1 MDLTRVLESP
11 HALHAASSHLPI
23 ALGLIGLPLI
33 LFAVREPRRW
43 PSVRLHAGS
52 YFLVTSVIAYLAVL
66 AGDRAASGLVA
77 LASKEIEQVVA
88 QHRQMGLSVTS
99 VAFSTGILLL
109 ASHFGGRFSG
119 RLFAGLA
126 VMGAFGL
133 VPFVLFAGSSGG
145 RLVYGYGI
153 GTPVMGA
160 DGVSGATPVVGAYT
174 VSAAAIAPAV
184 APVNDASL
192 NAIYT
197 PKTLPI
203 DPGVATAVSYMRDI
217 GPLLES
223 RCVECHGGDKPEAGL
238 DLSSHA
244 GILAGGDYAGPAVI
258 PGAPDNSPMVF
269 HIRGIYE
276 PKMPKERDE
285 LTEEELH
292 AIRMWIAAGARG
304 E

>member
-23 ALGLIGLPLI
+23 SLGLLGVPLI
-33 LFAVREPRRW
+33 LLAIVAPKKW
-43 PSVRLHAGS
+43 PGIRLFTGA
-52 YFLVTSVIAYLAVL
+52 YFLVAGL
-66 AGDRAASGLVA
+66 AGLAASMAGNHAASGLVA
-77 LASKEIEQVVA
+77 LGSSEIEQVVA
-88 QHRQMGLSVTS
+88 QHRLLGYAVAAIGFGTS
-99 VAFSTGILLL
+99 ILFF
-109 ASHFGGRFSG
+109 ASHFGPRVAGRY
-119 RLFAGLA
+119 LAGLA
-126 VMGAFGL
+126 GVGGFA
-133 VPFVLFAGSSGG
+133 VAAAVLFAGSSGG

-160 DGVSGATPVVGAYT
+160 DGVSGATPVVGGYV

-184 APVNDASL
+184 APVNDESL

-203 DPGVATAVSYMRDI
+203 DSAAAAGVSYMRDI
-217 GPLLES
+217 APLLES
-223 RCVECHGGDKPEAGL
+223 RCVECHGGDDAEAGL

-276 PKMPKERDE
+276 PKMPKDGEE
-285 LTEEELH
+285 LAEEELH